1 MINIFFPTFFGL
13 FLLQRIK
20 KMDLFEYIYYYIVI
34 NFLANSFSLFLF
46 VILNYKVK
54 ELIIFNLTY
63 VAISFVFVMIFTYI
77 LSLFSNKF
85 KIEIKKVK

>member
-34 NFLANSFSLFLF
+34 NFLSNSFSLFLF